1 MLYGRDLR
9 LRAIEREDI
18 PRFLRWLNDPEV
30 RQFLVMHEPL
40 SRAKEERW
48 FEELLSHTNEII
60 LAIEILVGE
69 EWLHIGNIG
78 LHRIDLKNKTAVLE
92 TYDLNKQAAGL
103 TAAVSFENILSAM
116 KLFDWARKPGL
127 YGRRSARTR
136 AKRALEAMGC
146 E

>member
-1 MLYGRDLR
+1 MLYGKDLR

-18 PRFLRWLNDPEV
+18 PRFLRWLNDPGV
-30 RQFLVMHEPL
+30 RQFLVMPEPL

-78 LHRIDLKNKTAVLE
+78 LHRIDLKNKTAVLG
-92 TYDLNKQAAGL
+92 TFDLNKQAAGL
-103 TAAVSFENILSAM
+103 TAAAGFVNISFSHET
-116 KLFDWARKPGL
+116 F
-127 YGRRSARTR
+127 
-136 AKRALEAMGC
+136 
-146 E
+146 